1 MENLT
6 SLGYLKR
13 KNQEEQRTKS
23 IKAIKKRL
31 STTLENIK
39 YQKNICF
46 WDDIEKIEECIIKL
60 NLI

>member
-1 MENLT
+1 MDKLT
-6 SLGYLKR
+6 SLSYLKR

-39 YQKNICF
+39 HQKNICF

>member
-6 SLGYLKR
+6 SLRYLKR
-13 KNQEEQRTKS
+13 KQQEEQRIKS
-23 IKAIKKRL
+23 IKAIKERL

-39 YQKNICF
+39 YQKNICL
-46 WDDIEKIEECIIKL
+46 WDDIEKIEECINKL

>member
-1 MENLT
+1 MDKLT
-6 SLGYLKR
+6 SLSYLKR
-13 KNQEEQRTKS
+13 KNQEEQRMKS